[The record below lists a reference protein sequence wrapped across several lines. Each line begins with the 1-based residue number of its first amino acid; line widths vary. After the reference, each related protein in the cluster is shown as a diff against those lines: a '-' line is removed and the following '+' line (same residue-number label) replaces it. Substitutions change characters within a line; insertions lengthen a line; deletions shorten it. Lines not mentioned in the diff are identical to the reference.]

1 MSNKSLFFTYIC
13 ATVSPAIVRAGC
25 PRERT
30 MSMRG
35 MFAALVALGLTGV
48 AAAETLSVGDQV
60 TIRDT
65 AVNRPTRGM
74 SMSAVESRFGA
85 PASRH
90 NAVGEPP
97 ITRWDYPDFSVF
109 FEREYVIHSVVT
121 RS

>member
-1 MSNKSLFFTYIC
+1 
-13 ATVSPAIVRAGC
+13 
-25 PRERT
+25 
-30 MSMRG
+30 

-60 TIRDT
+60 TIRDS

-109 FEREYVIHSVVT
+109 FEREYVIHAVVT